1 MRPAATPGE
10 IGGVALIEGEQVE
23 LLDPHWLFGSLVD
36 GQAFDTVDGPP
47 LVCALSEDGWM
58 ENILRPLIEAAGY
71 RTVPLADAAAERA
84 DVVIIAAEAAV
95 PPAAP
100 AVLKLRAM
108 PAPSGPGDD
117 SIYRYD
123 RESLLG
129 ALGERAA
136 AIGKR

>member
-1 MRPAATPGE
+1 
-10 IGGVALIEGEQVE
+10 
-23 LLDPHWLFGSLVD
+23 
-36 GQAFDTVDGPP
+36 
-47 LVCALSEDGWM
+47 
-58 ENILRPLIEAAGY
+58 
-71 RTVPLADAAAERA
+71 
-84 DVVIIAAEAAV
+84 
-95 PPAAP
+95 
-100 AVLKLRAM
+100 M